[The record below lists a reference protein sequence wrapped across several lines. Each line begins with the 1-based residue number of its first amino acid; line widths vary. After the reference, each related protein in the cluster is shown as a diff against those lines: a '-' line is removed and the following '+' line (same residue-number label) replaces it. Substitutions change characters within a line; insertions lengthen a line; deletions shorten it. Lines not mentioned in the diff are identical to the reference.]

1 MHPGVKKKMKDTS
14 PVNYEIID
22 TKAKLD
28 SILPYL
34 ENEEKIAVDMEAD
47 SMFHFREKVCL
58 IQISTFEKN
67 YLIDPL
73 AFDNLSSLAL
83 VFANHGIE
91 KIFHGADYDI
101 RSLHRDF
108 GIEVNNLFDTQIACR
123 FLGFHET
130 GLEAVLHREFGISL
144 NKKYQKK
151 DWSVR
156 PLPKEML
163 EYGMED
169 TCHLIPLTKNFQ
181 KKLKKLGRLS
191 WVREECEILSRVR
204 YANDGNTPLFLKFKG
219 AGRLKPRELAILEN
233 LLRLRTNI
241 ARKKD
246 RPLFKVFGNNAI
258 MRLVELQPSNI
269 KQIMQFGILSKKQV
283 KMYGNVVVEKI
294 NEAKRL
300 PPGKLPV
307 FPRTRSPKI
316 APEVPERIQILKKWR
331 DKKAKTLK
339 IDPALI
345 CTKSIMTS
353 IAMINPGSVK
363 DFDEIS
369 EMRQWQKKNFAGE
382 MLKVLRKN

>member
-1 MHPGVKKKMKDTS
+1 
-14 PVNYEIID
+14 
-22 TKAKLD
+22 
-28 SILPYL
+28 LPYL
-34 ENEEKIAVDMEAD
+34 ENEKKIAVDMEAD

-58 IQISTFEKN
+58 IQISTSEKN

-73 AFDNLSSLAL
+73 AFNNLSNLGP
-83 VFANHGIE
+83 VFADHKIE

-108 GIEVNNLFDTQIACR
+108 DIEVNNLFDTQIACR

-130 GLEAVLHREFGISL
+130 GLEAVLHKEFGICL

-151 DWSVR
+151 DWSIR
-156 PLPKEML
+156 PLPREML

-191 WVREECEILSRVR
+191 WVREECEILSKVR
-204 YANDGNTPLFLKFKG
+204 YTNDGHIPLFLKFKG

-246 RPLFKVFGNNAI
+246 RPLFKILGNNTI

-269 KQIMQFGILSKKQV
+269 RQIIKSNALSKKQI
-283 KMYGNVVVEKI
+283 KMYGNMIVEKI

-300 PPGKLPV
+300 PSGKLPV
-307 FPRTRSPKI
+307 FPKTRSPKI
-316 APEVPERIQILKKWR
+316 APEVPERIQCLKKWR
-331 DKKAKTLK
+331 DKKAKDLR

-345 CTKSIMTS
+345 CTKSIMTTPTPIR
-353 IAMINPGSVK
+353 IAAAAS
-363 DFDEIS
+363 
-369 EMRQWQKKNFAGE
+369 
-382 MLKVLRKN
+382 

>member
-1 MHPGVKKKMKDTS
+1 MPPGVKKKMKVNS
-14 PVNYEIID
+14 PVDYEIID
-22 TKAKLD
+22 TKVKLD

-34 ENEEKIAVDMEAD
+34 ENEKKIAVDMEAD

-58 IQISTFEKN
+58 IQISTSAKN
-67 YLIDPL
+67 YIIDPL
-73 AFDNLSSLAL
+73 AFDNLSCLAP
-83 VFANHGIE
+83 VFANHKIE

-108 GIEVNNLFDTQIACR
+108 YIEVNNLFDTQIACR

-130 GLEAVLHREFGISL
+130 GLEAVLNREFGISL

-151 DWSVR
+151 DWSIR

-169 TCHLIPLTKNFQ
+169 TLHLIPLTKNFQ
-181 KKLKKLGRLS
+181 KKLKELGRLS
-191 WVREECEILSRVR
+191 WVTEECEILSRVR
-204 YANDGNTPLFLKFKG
+204 YANDVHQPLFLKFKG
-219 AGRLKPRELAILEN
+219 AGRLKPRELAILEI
-233 LLRLRTNI
+233 LLKLRMNI

-246 RPLFKVFGNNAI
+246 RPLFKIFGNNTI

-269 KQIMQFGILSKKQV
+269 KQIIQSNALSKKQI
-283 KMYGNVVVEKI
+283 KMYGNLIVEKI

-300 PPGKLPV
+300 PLNKLPV
-307 FPRTRSPKI
+307 FPKTRSPRI
-316 APEVPERIQILKKWR
+316 SPEVPERIQLLKKWR
-331 DKKAKTLK
+331 DKKAKILG

-353 IAMINPGSVK
+353 IAMINPKSMK
-363 DFDEIS
+363 DFDKIS
-369 EMRQWQKKNFAGE
+369 EMREWQKKYIGTHILE
-382 MLKVLRKN
+382 LLKKS